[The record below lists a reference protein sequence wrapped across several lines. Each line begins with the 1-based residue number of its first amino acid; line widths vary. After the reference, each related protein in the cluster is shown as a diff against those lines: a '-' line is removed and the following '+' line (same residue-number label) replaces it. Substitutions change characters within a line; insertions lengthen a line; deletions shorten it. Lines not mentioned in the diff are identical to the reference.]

1 MAAELRL
8 RAGKLGLTHE
18 DRLKLRIRCTT
29 SGADTDALAAQDP
42 VAVTRLDERRR
53 RLGGGA

>member
-1 MAAELRL
+1 LRL